1 MNPKAPLEEQDFSI
15 DINGCSVFIC
25 FLRFVSEFHSLNL
38 CVLYL
43 FPGSPTC
50 RLSSK
55 SLSGEFSHSSAYNV
69 TLWQMC

>member
-1 MNPKAPLEEQDFSI
+1 MNPKAPLEHFGNSTSEEQDFFI

-25 FLRFVSEFHSLNL
+25 FLRFVFEFHSLNL

-50 RLSSK
+50 RLS
-55 SLSGEFSHSSAYNV
+55 
-69 TLWQMC
+69 